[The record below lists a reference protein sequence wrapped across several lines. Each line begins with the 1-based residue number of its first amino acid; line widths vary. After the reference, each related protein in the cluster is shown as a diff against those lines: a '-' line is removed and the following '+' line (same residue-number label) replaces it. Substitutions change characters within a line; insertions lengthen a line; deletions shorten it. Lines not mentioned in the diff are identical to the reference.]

1 MKKYI
6 KYLSILVLVVVTTI
20 IGCKKTEYSFGSIK
34 TPTNLTVTATVQG
47 ASTSLPNGDG
57 SGIVTVTANATDAIQ
72 YKIFFGNGDS
82 VLTPYNT
89 TNYKYTKL
97 DTNLYNITVTAIGT
111 GGASTTVTKQVKVLY
126 TFARPSNIV
135 TGLTNG
141 SSKVWKIA
149 KDTVGHFGVGP
160 LATFSADYYK
170 AGPNEKPACAYAS
183 TITFT
188 SVGNSITVTVNN
200 FGSSFLISAALGFY
214 GQAGSSDGCYPITTG
229 GPQNLSFG
237 NATSGSTSSN
247 STGIQFSVPGN
258 GILNF
263 GTGGTTYEIL
273 YLSSSVLMLRNI
285 GIDGNAWYQ
294 IFKAQ

>member
-6 KYLSILVLVVVTTI
+6 KYLSILVLVIVTSI

-34 TPTNLTVTATVQG
+34 TPTNLTVTTAVQG
-47 ASTSLPNGDG
+47 ASTSSPNGDG

-89 TNYKYTKL
+89 ANYKYTKL
-97 DTNLYNITVTAIGT
+97 DTNVYNITVTAIGT
-111 GGASTTVTKQVKVLY
+111 GGASTTATKQVKVLY
-126 TFARPSNIV
+126 TFAIPSNIV

-141 SSKVWKIA
+141 TSKVWKIA

-160 LATFSADYYK
+160 LATFTADYYK

-188 SVGNSITVTVNN
+188 SVGNGITVNVNN
-200 FGSSFLISAALGFY
+200 FGSSFLINAALGFY
-214 GQAGSSDGCYPITTG
+214 GQAGGSDGCYPVATG
-229 GPQNLSFG
+229 GTQNLSFG
-237 NATSGSTSSN
+237 NATSGSNTSN

-273 YLSSSVLMLRNI
+273 YLSSSVLMLRNV